1 MGIGKEK
8 ALQAIF
14 EFYFLKFCILNVNKK
29 IIRAICPFFYV
40 NRIMMNL
47 IAVSGIEKYLL
58 KNLNPVFFGTDYEII
73 RVKVYE
79 KKEKIVQ
86 IMIDHPMRK
95 IDINDCAKYSRI
107 VSNLLDEKNLISDDY
122 SLELSSPG
130 IDRPLTRI
138 KDFHDYKGN
147 KIKITTVN
155 LENEKKV
162 YKGILADIIEKS
174 ILLDQN
180 KNLIPIELDKIS
192 DAKLLF

>member
-1 MGIGKEK
+1 MI
-8 ALQAIF
+8 
-14 EFYFLKFCILNVNKK
+14 
-29 IIRAICPFFYV
+29 
-40 NRIMMNL
+40 NL

-86 IMIDHPMRK
+86 IMIDHPIRK

-107 VSNLLDEKNLISDDY
+107 VSNLLDEKNLISDNY

-138 KDFHDYKGN
+138 EDFYNYKGN
-147 KIKITTVN
+147 KIKISTVN

-180 KNLIPIELDKIS
+180 KNLISIELDKIS
-192 DAKLLF
+192 DAKLLV

>member
-1 MGIGKEK
+1 
-8 ALQAIF
+8 
-14 EFYFLKFCILNVNKK
+14 
-29 IIRAICPFFYV
+29 
-40 NRIMMNL
+40 MNL

-86 IMIDHPMRK
+86 IMIDHPIRK

-138 KDFHDYKGN
+138 KDFYNNKGN
-147 KIKITTVN
+147 KIKVTTVY

-162 YKGILADIIEKS
+162 FKGILADITEKN
-174 ILLDQN
+174 ILLNQN
-180 KNLIPIELDKIS
+180 KNLISIELDKIS
-192 DAKLLF
+192 SAKLLV

>member
-1 MGIGKEK
+1 MR
-8 ALQAIF
+8 AL
-14 EFYFLKFCILNVNKK
+14 
-29 IIRAICPFFYV
+29 CPFFYINV
-40 NRIMMNL
+40 NMINL
-47 IAVSGIEKYLL
+47 IAVSGIEKYLF
-58 KNLNPVFFGTDYEII
+58 KNLNPVFFGTEYEIV
-73 RVKVYE
+73 RLKVYE

-107 VSNLLDEKNLISDDY
+107 VSNLLDEKNLISYDY

-138 KDFHDYKGN
+138 KDFHNNKGN

-192 DAKLLF
+192 DAKLLV

>member
-1 MGIGKEK
+1 MI
-8 ALQAIF
+8 
-14 EFYFLKFCILNVNKK
+14 
-29 IIRAICPFFYV
+29 
-40 NRIMMNL
+40 NL

-58 KNLNPVFFGTDYEII
+58 KNLNPVFFGTDYEIV

-86 IMIDHPMRK
+86 VMIDHPIRK

-138 KDFHDYKGN
+138 EDFYNYKGN

>member
-1 MGIGKEK
+1 
-8 ALQAIF
+8 
-14 EFYFLKFCILNVNKK
+14 
-29 IIRAICPFFYV
+29 
-40 NRIMMNL
+40 MNL

-58 KNLNPVFFGTDYEII
+58 KNLNPVFFGTDYEIV

-86 IMIDHPMRK
+86 VMIDHPIRK

-138 KDFHDYKGN
+138 KDFHNNKGN

>member
-1 MGIGKEK
+1 MI
-8 ALQAIF
+8 
-14 EFYFLKFCILNVNKK
+14 
-29 IIRAICPFFYV
+29 
-40 NRIMMNL
+40 NL

-58 KNLNPVFFGTDYEII
+58 KNLNPVFFGTDYEIV

-86 IMIDHPMRK
+86 VMIDHPMRK

-107 VSNLLDEKNLISDDY
+107 VSNLIDEKNLISDDY

-138 KDFHDYKGN
+138 KDFLNNKGN
-147 KIKITTVN
+147 KIKITKVN

-162 YKGILADIIEKS
+162 YKGILADITEKS

>member
-1 MGIGKEK
+1 MI
-8 ALQAIF
+8 
-14 EFYFLKFCILNVNKK
+14 
-29 IIRAICPFFYV
+29 
-40 NRIMMNL
+40 NL

-58 KNLNPVFFGTDYEII
+58 KNLNPVFFGTDYEIV

-86 IMIDHPMRK
+86 VMIDHPMRK
-95 IDINDCAKYSRI
+95 IYINDCAKYSRI
-107 VSNLLDEKNLISDDY
+107 VSNFLDEKNLISDDY

-138 KDFHDYKGN
+138 KDFHNNKGN

-162 YKGILADIIEKS
+162 YKGILSDIIEKS

-192 DAKLLF
+192 DAKLLV

>member
-1 MGIGKEK
+1 MI
-8 ALQAIF
+8 
-14 EFYFLKFCILNVNKK
+14 
-29 IIRAICPFFYV
+29 
-40 NRIMMNL
+40 NL
-47 IAVSGIEKYLL
+47 IAVSGIEKYLF

-79 KKEKIVQ
+79 RKEKIVQ
-86 IMIDHPMRK
+86 VMIDHPMRK

-107 VSNLLDEKNLISDDY
+107 VSNFLDEKKLISDDY

-138 KDFHDYKGN
+138 KDFFNYKGK
-147 KIKITTVN
+147 KIKVTTVN

-162 YKGILADIIEKS
+162 YKGILADIMEKS

-180 KNLIPIELDKIS
+180 KHLIPIEFDKIS
-192 DAKLLF
+192 DAKLLV

>member
-1 MGIGKEK
+1 MI
-8 ALQAIF
+8 
-14 EFYFLKFCILNVNKK
+14 
-29 IIRAICPFFYV
+29 
-40 NRIMMNL
+40 NL
-47 IAVSGIEKYLL
+47 IAVSEIEKFLL
-58 KNLNPVFFGTDYEII
+58 KNINPVFFGTDYEII

-79 KKEKIVQ
+79 KKEKKVQ

-138 KDFHDYKGN
+138 EDFYNYKGN
-147 KIKITTVN
+147 KIKIITVN

-180 KNLIPIELDKIS
+180 KNLISIELDKIS
-192 DAKLLF
+192 DAKLLV

>member
-1 MGIGKEK
+1 MI
-8 ALQAIF
+8 
-14 EFYFLKFCILNVNKK
+14 
-29 IIRAICPFFYV
+29 
-40 NRIMMNL
+40 NL
-47 IAVSGIEKYLL
+47 IAVSGIEKYLF
-58 KNLNPVFFGTDYEII
+58 KNLNPVFFGTDYEIV

-86 IMIDHPMRK
+86 VMIDHPMRK

-138 KDFHDYKGN
+138 KDFYNYKGN
-147 KIKITTVN
+147 KIKVTTVY

-162 YKGILADIIEKS
+162 FKGILADIMEKS
-174 ILLDQN
+174 LLLDQN
-180 KNLIPIELDKIS
+180 KHLIPIELNEIS
-192 DAKLLF
+192 DAKLLV

>member
-1 MGIGKEK
+1 MI
-8 ALQAIF
+8 
-14 EFYFLKFCILNVNKK
+14 
-29 IIRAICPFFYV
+29 
-40 NRIMMNL
+40 NL
-47 IAVSGIEKYLL
+47 IAVSRIEKYLL

-73 RVKVYE
+73 RVKVYD

-86 IMIDHPMRK
+86 VMIDHPIKK

-130 IDRPLTRI
+130 IDRPLTRT
-138 KDFHDYKGN
+138 KDFYNYKGN
-147 KIKITTVN
+147 KIKVTTVN

-162 YKGILADIIEKS
+162 YKGILADIMEKS

-180 KNLIPIELDKIS
+180 KHLIPIELDKIS
-192 DAKLLF
+192 DAKLLV

>member
-8 ALQAIF
+8 ASRAIF
-14 EFYFLKFCILNVNKK
+14 EFYFLKFCILNANKK
-29 IIRAICPFFYV
+29 IVRALCPFFYV
-40 NRIMMNL
+40 NRIMINL

-138 KDFHDYKGN
+138 KDFHNNKGN

-192 DAKLLF
+192 DAKLLV

>member
-1 MGIGKEK
+1 MI
-8 ALQAIF
+8 
-14 EFYFLKFCILNVNKK
+14 
-29 IIRAICPFFYV
+29 
-40 NRIMMNL
+40 NL

-73 RVKVYE
+73 RIKVYE

-86 IMIDHPMRK
+86 VMIDHPIRK

-138 KDFHDYKGN
+138 KDFYNYKGN

-155 LENEKKV
+155 PENEKKI

>member
-1 MGIGKEK
+1 MI
-8 ALQAIF
+8 
-14 EFYFLKFCILNVNKK
+14 
-29 IIRAICPFFYV
+29 
-40 NRIMMNL
+40 NL

-58 KNLNPVFFGTDYEII
+58 KKLNPVFFGTDYEIV

-86 IMIDHPMRK
+86 VMIDHPIKK

-138 KDFHDYKGN
+138 KDFHNNKGN

-162 YKGILADIIEKS
+162 YKGILADIMEKD

-180 KNLIPIELDKIS
+180 KHMINIELDKIS
-192 DAKLLF
+192 DAKLLV

>member
-1 MGIGKEK
+1 MI
-8 ALQAIF
+8 
-14 EFYFLKFCILNVNKK
+14 
-29 IIRAICPFFYV
+29 
-40 NRIMMNL
+40 NL
-47 IAVSGIEKYLL
+47 IAVSGIEKYLF

-86 IMIDHPMRK
+86 VMIDHPVRK

-107 VSNLLDEKNLISDDY
+107 VSNFLDEKKLMSDDY

-138 KDFHDYKGN
+138 KDFHNYKGN
-147 KIKITTVN
+147 KIKVTTVDP
-155 LENEKKV
+155 ENENKV
-162 YKGILADIIEKS
+162 YKGILADIMEKS

-180 KNLIPIELDKIS
+180 KHLIPIELHKIS
-192 DAKLLF
+192 DAKLLV

>member
-1 MGIGKEK
+1 MI
-8 ALQAIF
+8 
-14 EFYFLKFCILNVNKK
+14 
-29 IIRAICPFFYV
+29 
-40 NRIMMNL
+40 NL

-86 IMIDHPMRK
+86 IMIDHPIRK

-138 KDFHDYKGN
+138 EDFYNYKGN

-192 DAKLLF
+192 DAKLLV

>member
-1 MGIGKEK
+1 MI
-8 ALQAIF
+8 
-14 EFYFLKFCILNVNKK
+14 
-29 IIRAICPFFYV
+29 
-40 NRIMMNL
+40 NL

-58 KNLNPVFFGTDYEII
+58 KNLNPVFFGTDYEIV

-86 IMIDHPMRK
+86 VMIDHPIRK

-138 KDFHDYKGN
+138 KDFHNNKGN

-180 KNLIPIELDKIS
+180 KNLIPIELNKIS

>member
-1 MGIGKEK
+1 MI
-8 ALQAIF
+8 
-14 EFYFLKFCILNVNKK
+14 
-29 IIRAICPFFYV
+29 
-40 NRIMMNL
+40 NL

-58 KNLNPVFFGTDYEII
+58 KNLNPVFFGTDYEIV

-86 IMIDHPMRK
+86 VMIDHPIRK

-138 KDFHDYKGN
+138 KDFHNNKGN

>member
-1 MGIGKEK
+1 MI
-8 ALQAIF
+8 
-14 EFYFLKFCILNVNKK
+14 
-29 IIRAICPFFYV
+29 
-40 NRIMMNL
+40 NL

-58 KNLNPVFFGTDYEII
+58 KNLNPVFFGTDYEIV

-138 KDFHDYKGN
+138 EDFYNYKGN

-162 YKGILADIIEKS
+162 YKGILSDIIEKS

-192 DAKLLF
+192 DAKLLV

>member
-1 MGIGKEK
+1 
-8 ALQAIF
+8 
-14 EFYFLKFCILNVNKK
+14 
-29 IIRAICPFFYV
+29 
-40 NRIMMNL
+40 MMNL

-86 IMIDHPMRK
+86 VMIDHPIRK

-107 VSNLLDEKNLISDDY
+107 VSNLLDEKNLISNDY

-138 KDFHDYKGN
+138 KDFHNNRGN

>member
-1 MGIGKEK
+1 MI
-8 ALQAIF
+8 
-14 EFYFLKFCILNVNKK
+14 
-29 IIRAICPFFYV
+29 
-40 NRIMMNL
+40 NL
-47 IAVSGIEKYLL
+47 IAASGIEKYLF
-58 KNLNPVFFGTDYEII
+58 KNLNQVFFGTDYEII

-107 VSNLLDEKNLISDDY
+107 VSNILDEKNLISDDY

-138 KDFHDYKGN
+138 KDFYDYKGN

>member
-1 MGIGKEK
+1 MI
-8 ALQAIF
+8 
-14 EFYFLKFCILNVNKK
+14 
-29 IIRAICPFFYV
+29 
-40 NRIMMNL
+40 NL
-47 IAVSGIEKYLL
+47 IAVSRIEKYLL

-73 RVKVYE
+73 RVKVYD

-86 IMIDHPMRK
+86 VMIDHPIKK

-130 IDRPLTRI
+130 IDRPLTRT
-138 KDFHDYKGN
+138 KDFYNYKGN
-147 KIKITTVN
+147 KIKVTTVN

-162 YKGILADIIEKS
+162 YKGILADIMEKD

-180 KNLIPIELDKIS
+180 RHMINIELDKIS
-192 DAKLLF
+192 DAKLLV

>member
-1 MGIGKEK
+1 
-8 ALQAIF
+8 
-14 EFYFLKFCILNVNKK
+14 
-29 IIRAICPFFYV
+29 
-40 NRIMMNL
+40 MMNL

-58 KNLNPVFFGTDYEII
+58 KNLNPVFFGTDYEIV

-86 IMIDHPMRK
+86 VMIDHPIRK

-138 KDFHDYKGN
+138 KDFHNNKGN

>member
-1 MGIGKEK
+1 
-8 ALQAIF
+8 
-14 EFYFLKFCILNVNKK
+14 
-29 IIRAICPFFYV
+29 
-40 NRIMMNL
+40 
-47 IAVSGIEKYLL
+47 
-58 KNLNPVFFGTDYEII
+58 
-73 RVKVYE
+73 
-79 KKEKIVQ
+79 
-86 IMIDHPMRK
+86 MIDHPMRK

-138 KDFHDYKGN
+138 EDFYNHKGN

-162 YKGILADIIEKS
+162 YKGILADIMENN

-180 KNLIPIELDKIS
+180 KHLISIELDKIS
-192 DAKLLF
+192 DAKLLV

>member
-1 MGIGKEK
+1 MI
-8 ALQAIF
+8 
-14 EFYFLKFCILNVNKK
+14 
-29 IIRAICPFFYV
+29 
-40 NRIMMNL
+40 NL

-86 IMIDHPMRK
+86 IMIDHPIRK

-138 KDFHDYKGN
+138 EDFYNYKGN
-147 KIKITTVN
+147 KIKISTVN

-180 KNLIPIELDKIS
+180 KNLISIELDKIS
-192 DAKLLF
+192 DAKLLV

>member
-1 MGIGKEK
+1 MLTE
-8 ALQAIF
+8 
-14 EFYFLKFCILNVNKK
+14 CM
-29 IIRAICPFFYV
+29 RAICPFFYV
-40 NRIMMNL
+40 NRIMINL
-47 IAVSGIEKYLL
+47 IAASGIEKYLF

-86 IMIDHPMRK
+86 VMIDHPMRK

-107 VSNLLDEKNLISDDY
+107 VSNFLDEKKLMSYDY

-138 KDFHDYKGN
+138 KDFFNYKGS
-147 KIKITTVN
+147 KIKVTTVN

-162 YKGILADIIEKS
+162 YKGVLANVMEKS
-174 ILLDQN
+174 ILLDQK

-192 DAKLLF
+192 DAKLLV

>member
-1 MGIGKEK
+1 MI
-8 ALQAIF
+8 
-14 EFYFLKFCILNVNKK
+14 
-29 IIRAICPFFYV
+29 
-40 NRIMMNL
+40 NL
-47 IAVSGIEKYLL
+47 IAVSGIEKYLF
-58 KNLNPVFFGTDYEII
+58 KNLNPVFFGTDYEIV

-86 IMIDHPMRK
+86 VMIDHPIRK

-107 VSNLLDEKNLISDDY
+107 VSSLLDEKNLISDDY

-138 KDFHDYKGN
+138 KDFYNFKGN
-147 KIKITTVN
+147 KIKVTMVN

-162 YKGILADIIEKS
+162 YKGILADIMEKT

-180 KNLIPIELDKIS
+180 KHLIPIELDKIS
-192 DAKLLF
+192 DAKLLV

>member
-1 MGIGKEK
+1 MI
-8 ALQAIF
+8 
-14 EFYFLKFCILNVNKK
+14 
-29 IIRAICPFFYV
+29 
-40 NRIMMNL
+40 NL

-58 KNLNPVFFGTDYEII
+58 KNLNPVFFGTDYEIV

-86 IMIDHPMRK
+86 VMIDHPIRK

-138 KDFHDYKGN
+138 KDFHNNKGN

-162 YKGILADIIEKS
+162 YKGILADITEKS

>member
-1 MGIGKEK
+1 MI
-8 ALQAIF
+8 
-14 EFYFLKFCILNVNKK
+14 
-29 IIRAICPFFYV
+29 
-40 NRIMMNL
+40 NL

-58 KNLNPVFFGTDYEII
+58 KNLNPVFFGTEYEII

-86 IMIDHPMRK
+86 VMIDHPIKK

-107 VSNLLDEKNLISDDY
+107 VSNLLDEKNLISDDF

-130 IDRPLTRI
+130 IDRPLTRT
-138 KDFHDYKGN
+138 KDFYNYKGN

-162 YKGILADIIEKS
+162 YKGILADIMEKD

-180 KNLIPIELDKIS
+180 KHMITIEFDKIS
-192 DAKLLF
+192 DAKLLV